1 MSDILLKKSTAW
13 TAIHSFKSSPG
24 GHFTISDMHIR
35 KPSVAWALRKSKPRD
50 DSKSYNKY
58 NIILD
63 RLWKNTFSKFF
74 LWSKSSLWFEYIK
87 KRLHFCSFL
96 KRENRKIFFICLFA
110 PFLSSQW
117 HHYAKNLILA
127 SISWELNHFIK
138 STTANYTL
146 QSIFWP

>member
-24 GHFTISDMHIR
+24 GHFTMSDMHIR

-96 KRENRKIFFICLFA
+96 NKENRKIFLSVSLPLFYHHNDTIM
-110 PFLSSQW
+110 PKTLSGHRFPGNYQN
-117 HHYAKNLILA
+117 HHG
-127 SISWELNHFIK
+127 
-138 STTANYTL
+138 
-146 QSIFWP
+146 

>member
-50 DSKSYNKY
+50 DSKKY
-58 NIILD
+58 RLD
-63 RLWKNTFSKFF
+63 LSQLISMKNTFSKFF
-74 LWSKSSLWFEYIK
+74 LRSESSLWFEYIK

-96 KRENRKIFFICLFA
+96 KRENRKIFLSVSLSLFYHHNDTIM
-110 PFLSSQW
+110 PKTLSR
-117 HHYAKNLILA
+117 HR
-127 SISWELNHFIK
+127 FPG
-138 STTANYTL
+138 NY
-146 QSIFWP
+146 QAYHR